1 MKTCL
6 EVRNHLKLADSK
18 RSSIPYHQKV
28 LLQREKGLLTFEF
41 SGQPPETTD
50 IRIAASESKPGSIS
64 HYSLHCYFSP
74 FRAMADSAEASAAS
88 EAPVQAEEDGF
99 VVVQSAS
106 ALPSTGIVT
115 RTQFLSC

>member
-1 MKTCL
+1 MSFQASL
-6 EVRNHLKLADSK
+6 LKLQILGS
-18 RSSIPYHQKV
+18 
-28 LLQREKGLLTFEF
+28 LLQIVNLVLSLTT
-41 SGQPPETTD
+41 Q
-50 IRIAASESKPGSIS
+50 
-64 HYSLHCYFSP
+64 LHCYFSR

-115 RTQFLSC
+115 RTQFLSCLLEYSYQQMVS

>member
-1 MKTCL
+1 MSFQASL
-6 EVRNHLKLADSK
+6 LKLQILGS
-18 RSSIPYHQKV
+18 
-28 LLQREKGLLTFEF
+28 LLQIVNLVLSLT
-41 SGQPPETTD
+41 T
-50 IRIAASESKPGSIS
+50 
-64 HYSLHCYFSP
+64 YSLHCYFSP

-115 RTQFLSC
+115 RTQFLSCLLEYS